1 MLPQFLNIKKN
12 YELVRFGKD
21 NDGGYLIEKNSILN
35 SEILISAGISWDF
48 SFEED
53 YLIKVNKKVYCYD
66 HTLNFKHYFTTW
78 MLIFLTRI
86 LKFSNF

>member
-12 YELVRFGKD
+12 YDLVRFGKD

-35 SEILISAGISWDF
+35 SEILISAGISWDY

-53 YLIKVNKKVYCYD
+53 YLKK
-66 HTLNFKHYFTTW
+66 
-78 MLIFLTRI
+78 
-86 LKFSNF
+86 

>member
-35 SEILISAGISWDF
+35 SEILISAGISWDY

-53 YLIKVNKKVYCYD
+53 YLTKVNKKV
-66 HTLNFKHYFTTW
+66 
-78 MLIFLTRI
+78 FLLFGKSI
-86 LKFSNF
+86 

>member
-35 SEILISAGISWDF
+35 SEILISVIRLPNA
-48 SFEED
+48 
-53 YLIKVNKKVYCYD
+53 L
-66 HTLNFKHYFTTW
+66 
-78 MLIFLTRI
+78 R
-86 LKFSNF
+86 